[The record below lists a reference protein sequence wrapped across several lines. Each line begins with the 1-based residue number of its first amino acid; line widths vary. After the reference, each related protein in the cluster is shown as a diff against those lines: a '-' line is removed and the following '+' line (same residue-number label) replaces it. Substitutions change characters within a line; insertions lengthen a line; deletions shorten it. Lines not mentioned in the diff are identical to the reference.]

1 VTEQKVVAWLQ
12 DDVLQR
18 LTPPNGPCRGP
29 KRWVGRPS
37 QLESAKDG
45 QQSRPGPAAA
55 GAAGTARAGSP
66 GQLELLELLELGCLG
81 ELELPASTLSIQLA
95 PAQTP
100 RAISWLLLPYERQR

>member
-37 QLESAKDG
+37 QLELAKDG

-55 GAAGTARAGSP
+55 RAARAGSP
-66 GQLELLELLELGCLG
+66 GQLELLELGCLG